1 MSTIKGGIVVVLLV
15 TLMQQGAHANLEPPE
30 RSYEILMLLPSC
42 SRSHRNVFM
51 PLATALTERGHKVTM
66 LNMWPPADDNPNIT
80 YIDHG
85 LRYFDGNA
93 LNMFEVADHE
103 DEMFQEFKILFSTIA
118 RELYEVPVVR
128 ELYSKRHQFDLMIV
142 NSLFNEAAYPFVH
155 NQTYITVGTAGL
167 TSDHSAAMGNVL
179 NPAYFPNFATE
190 FSQPYSMFD
199 RFKNLFL
206 TITVPLMWKSGI
218 QTPTQIEISKLF
230 PDLPSLDDLIKNES
244 LTLLNTHHSIGMPLP
259 LLPNQVE
266 VGGMHVRPA
275 KPLPKD
281 IDDFLSGT
289 TPVVYMSLGS
299 IARSSTMPPEYMEIT
314 LSTFSKLQYKVLWKY
329 EEELENLSKNVFIK
343 KWMPQQDV
351 LAHPNVKVFISHC
364 GLLGSQEAIY
374 HRTPILGLP
383 LFGDQ
388 HKNAKTWENAGIGI
402 YLKWKSLTVEL
413 LTSTIQELITNPKY
427 KENIDGMSAH
437 FRDLPMSPVET
448 AVYWTEYVIRHR
460 GAGHLRSPSMN
471 LTWVEFFY
479 LDLIL
484 MLYLAL
490 YVTYRLVKKAASL
503 CFPAKPKVTKKGKNK
518 KE

>member
-1 MSTIKGGIVVVLLV
+1 MSTIKGGIVVVLLM

-42 SRSHRNVFM
+42 SRSHRNVFL
-51 PLATALTERGHKVTM
+51 PLATGLAERGHKVTI

-85 LRYFDGNA
+85 LRHFDSSDR
-93 LNMFEVADHE
+93 NMFEAE
-103 DEMFQEFKILFSTIA
+103 ENEKEMFQQLEIAFRAIA
-118 RELYEVPVVR
+118 RELHEVPVVR
-128 ELYSKRHQFDLMIV
+128 KLYNRRHQFDLMIV
-142 NSLFNEAAYPFVH
+142 HSLFNEAAYPFVH
-155 NQTYITVGTAGL
+155 NKLHITIS
-167 TSDHSAAMGNVL
+167 TSGVKSDQSAAMGNVL
-179 NPAYFPNFATE
+179 NPAYVGNFLNE
-190 FSQPYSMFD
+190 FSRPYSMLD

-206 TITVPLMWKSGI
+206 TITVPLMWKSYMR
-218 QTPTQIEISKLF
+218 TPAQIEISKQF

-299 IARSSTMPPEYMEIT
+299 VARSSTMPPEYMEVI

-388 HKNAKTWENAGIGI
+388 QKNAKTWENAGIGI

-437 FRDLPMSPVET
+437 FRDQPMSPVET
-448 AVYWTEYVIRHR
+448 AVYWTEYIIRHR
-460 GAGHLRSPSMN
+460 GAVHLRSPSMN

-503 CFPAKPKVTKKGKNK
+503 CFVTKPKVTKTRKNK